1 MYAMMMEMGR
11 NFLIVSIDVTVKQ
24 LARRQVK
31 QKTGRKT
38 TKLIFLSSLE
48 SLEAE

>member
-1 MYAMMMEMGR
+1 MYAKKMELGKKR
-11 NFLIVSIDVTVKQ
+11 LVVSINLTVKQ

-38 TKLIFLSSLE
+38 TKLIFSS